1 MAKKGTAKKISTVQ
15 KPRRVLLKL
24 SGEVLAGG
32 RDGGID
38 RDALVRLAKEVRE
51 VVRARIEVCMVIGG
65 GNFWRAR
72 DQAALGLDRVL
83 SDNMGMLATV
93 MNALAMRD
101 MLRQIGVDAIAM
113 SALPV
118 PSVLDTYTPRAARAA
133 CGAGKVVIC
142 AGGTGNPFFTT
153 DSAAALRAL
162 ELGCDVLL
170 KATNVDYV
178 YDKDPKK
185 HKDAKHFTRLS
196 FQDVL
201 ARGLGVMDLAA
212 VSLCMEGKLPIVV
225 FNLQKHGLLLRAV
238 AGEAVG
244 TRIA

>member
-1 MAKKGTAKKISTVQ
+1 MVK

-38 RDALVRLAKEVRE
+38 QGALERLAKEIRD
-51 VVRARIEVCMVIGG
+51 VVRAKVEVGVVIGG
-65 GNFWRAR
+65 GNFWRFR
-72 DQAALGLDRVL
+72 DQAALGLDRVS

-93 MNALAMRD
+93 MNALAMQD
-101 MLRQIGVDAIAM
+101 MLRKIGVDAIAM

-133 CGAGKVVIC
+133 CGRGEVVIC

-170 KATNVDYV
+170 KATKVDYV

-185 HKDAKHFTRLS
+185 HKDARHFTTLS

-238 AGEAVG
+238 KGQAVG